1 VSDGSTPTP
10 ISEALPIPVPTE
22 AGPGSETLHSPPNPY
37 APPVADVGNGPRDV
51 AVSPGRLRALAICEV
66 LLCSGVPTQLSIL
79 GLMQATGWG
88 LGSEPSLPAIAFLGA
103 VDTAL
108 LIGMMVVITRAHGE
122 SIKALWLGHRH
133 PMREARLGLLLVIPV
148 FAIVGGVMTAL
159 MQFVPALHNVPVN
172 PFEELATGGA
182 SDAALLG
189 VVAIVAGGIREEL
202 QRAFLLQRFERHLG
216 GPIVGVIVLSLA
228 FGLGHYPQGWD
239 ATITTG
245 LLGVFWAIV
254 YLRRRSTVAPMVS
267 HALFNAIQVA
277 SVAFLSTQ
285 S

>member
-1 VSDGSTPTP
+1 MPVS
-10 ISEALPIPVPTE
+10 IPGEP
-22 AGPGSETLHSPPNPY
+22 GPVSQEVVDHPPNPY
-37 APPVADVGNGPRDV
+37 APPEAVVGDVPDV
-51 AVSPGRLRALAICEV
+51 RFSPGQRRALAICEV
-66 LLCSGVPTQLSIL
+66 MLCSSVPTQLSIL

-88 LGSEPSLPAIAFLGA
+88 LSAEPSLPAIAFLGA
-103 VDTAL
+103 VDTVV
-108 LIGMMVVITRAHGE
+108 LIAMMVVITRAHRE
-122 SIKALWLGHRH
+122 SLKDLWLGHRH
-133 PMREARLGLLLVIPV
+133 PMGEARLGLLLVIPV
-148 FAIVGGVMTAL
+148 FIIVAVVMTVL

-189 VVAIVAGGIREEL
+189 VVAILAGGIREEL
-202 QRAFLLQRFERHLG
+202 QRAFLLQRFERYLG

-245 LLGVFWAIV
+245 LLGAFWAVV
-254 YLRRRSTVAPMVS
+254 YLRRRSVVAPMVS

-277 SVAFLSTQ
+277 SVAFLSQ
-285 S
+285 ST